1 MKLLASAAFAA
12 IFLAS
17 PAIAQDGQDA
27 QESPHDYVAAQVEER
42 AELAIETADKLWDW
56 AEVGYQE
63 TKSTQLLQDH
73 LEQAGFEITQGVA
86 DIPTA
91 FIAEYGE
98 GGPVIAILA
107 EMDAL
112 PGISQ
117 AAEPLREIVE
127 GKDAAHACG
136 HHLFGAGSM
145 AAAMA
150 VKDWLE
156 ATGTPGR
163 IRVYGTPAEEGGS
176 GKVYMVR
183 AGLFDDVDAVL
194 HWHAGDRN
202 EANPSNNLANRS
214 GRFTFTGRSSHAAA
228 APENGRSALDGVEA
242 MNMMVNM
249 LREHMP
255 QEARIHYVITE
266 GGEAPNV
273 VPDSA
278 QVYYYVR
285 HPEVEGLEKLW
296 DRVLKASE
304 GAATGTGTDVA
315 VEVMHGNR
323 PLLPNDPLQ
332 KRMHDNLSEV
342 GGVEYNDL
350 EQVFAEKIYATF
362 DNPELPLGS
371 HDEVQPYEEELSSGS
386 TDVGDVS
393 WTAPTAG
400 LRTATWVP
408 GTSAH
413 SWQAVAAGGMTIG
426 HNGMINAAK
435 TLAMTAVDI
444 YSDEALL
451 QAAKET
457 YQAQLPEGFEYYA
470 LLGDR
475 PPPLDYRN

>member
-1 MKLLASAAFAA
+1 MKILASAMLAA
-12 IFLAS
+12 VTLAL
-17 PAIAQDGQDA
+17 PAAAQDA
-27 QESPHDYVAAQVEER
+27 EEAPHDYVAAQVEDS
-42 AELAIETADKLWDW
+42 ADMAIETADQLWDW

-63 TKSTQLLQDH
+63 TQTTALLQNH
-73 LEQAGFEITQGVA
+73 LAEAGFDVTEGVA

-91 FIAEYGE
+91 FMAEWGE

-117 AAEPLREIVE
+117 AASPEREIIPE
-127 GKDAAHACG
+127 KDAAHACG

-145 AAAMA
+145 AAALA

-163 IRVYGTPAEEGGS
+163 IRLYGTPAEEGGS

-194 HWHAGDRN
+194 HWHAGAVN

-214 GRFTFTGRSSHAAA
+214 GRFTFTGQSSHAAA

-285 HPEVEGLEKLW
+285 HPKVDGLEKLW
-296 DRVLKASE
+296 DRVLKTAD
-304 GAATGTGTDVA
+304 GAATGTGTEVA

-332 KRMHDNLSEV
+332 KRMHENLSEV
-342 GGVEYNDL
+342 GGVEYDDL
-350 EQVFAEKIYATF
+350 EQAFAEKLYATF
-362 DNPELPLGS
+362 DNPEHALAS
-371 HDEVQPYEEELSSGS
+371 AAEVQPYEKELSSGS

-426 HNGMINAAK
+426 HKGMLNAAK

-444 YSDEALL
+444 YSDEDLL
-451 QAAKET
+451 EAAKEE
-457 YQAQLPEGFEYYA
+457 YRAQLPEGFEYYA

-475 PPPLDYRN
+475 PPPLNYRN